1 MPRISRKLVLAIIAA
16 STVLIFLLF
25 SPLRSNDA
33 ESFTLSD
40 VLDKMPVVDQSLLSG
55 PAIALPLDNQTAK

>member
-25 SPLRSNDA
+25 SPLRSNDV
-33 ESFTLSD
+33 ESFTLSN
-40 VLDKMPVVDQSLLSG
+40 VLDKMPVVDQILLSG